1 MKKIIALLLF
11 VMLFLV
17 GCNASTENNVAKS
30 TSDLA
35 TTESS
40 AVVSTTS
47 SKPTTTET
55 TTIETSTT
63 EQVSEANSLQVNI
76 MPNDLT
82 ILARPN
88 DEDYKNGFQIV
99 AIDDLATPFINTD
112 YTSVGIPNHDTG
124 CALAITQE
132 DGKQTFYLID
142 QAGKNVEPTHR
153 YFRIESVNDDLY
165 FGLAVDEKG
174 YVFDYQGNVYGE
186 VKSPTAPI
194 YDSLT
199 NALYFTGSSYDVDAA
214 KAIYNIDN
222 INKRINKIEG
232 DLTAHY
238 ASKYR
243 LLEEQ
248 FNISFHE
255 TDNSFSYSDG
265 DNVKSI
271 DSYKIIG
278 DYAIVEHS
286 EVDSNDKAIRRY
298 GLIKR
303 GAEKILD
310 ADYYAISHLYG
321 DYFYV
326 ATNQIEELEDE
337 FADYRNYDDRSFK
350 KAIYRAGEQL
360 TDQLYFNISHV
371 VGDVF
376 HVFDGEDYYFIAA
389 ESGQRVW
396 QDVDLFANYNFY
408 QVADCIV
415 AVDDPLYTSV
425 MAIIKDGR
433 IIARYHQKFAVNGGF
448 IRPRFYGYATY
459 DYHLPVAELEDDEVA
474 KEINDNYLKV
484 LTPSSDKDYYEELTI
499 ETFYTIDHDKLVQ
512 ISEQGFWHSFGAA
525 HPNYA
530 VMTTVFSAKTG
541 KPYRLA
547 DWFKSDVDYQAVL
560 AEIMLQN
567 EANMERA
574 LYITEDMTREQKIK
588 EFDFESVN
596 YYFEGETLVIYYNP
610 YAFAS
615 FADGIVEFN
624 IQLRDIEN
632 DLTDEAKAL
641 LFN

>member
-1 MKKIIALLLF
+1 MMKKIIALFLL
-11 VMLFLV
+11 VTLSLA
-17 GCNASTENNVAKS
+17 GCNATTDDNVVKS
-30 TSDLA
+30 TSKS
-35 TTESS
+35 TTKSS
-40 AVVSTTS
+40 AATSLTS
-47 SKPTTTET
+47 SQSTTTET

-63 EQVSEANSLQVNI
+63 EQIDDPVLPQVDVIANSL
-76 MPNDLT
+76 T
-82 ILARPN
+82 TLARPN
-88 DEDYKNGFQIV
+88 DQDYKKGFQIV
-99 AIDDLATPFINTD
+99 AIDDLETPFINTE
-112 YTSVGIPNHDTG
+112 YTLVGIPNRDTG
-124 CALAITQE
+124 CAIAAANKN
-132 DGKQTFYLID
+132 DRQTFYLID

-153 YFRIESVNDDLY
+153 YFSIKSVNDDLY
-165 FGLAVDEKG
+165 FGIAENEKG
-174 YVFDYQGNVYGE
+174 YVFDYQGNIYGE

-199 NALYFTGSSYDVDAA
+199 NALYFTGSSYNVDAA
-214 KAIYNIDN
+214 KAIYSIDH

-232 DLTAHY
+232 DLSNHY
-238 ASKYR
+238 ESKYR

-248 FNISFHE
+248 FSISHHK

-265 DNVKSI
+265 DNVKSV

-286 EVDSNDKAIRRY
+286 EADANDKPIKRY

-310 ADYYAISHLYG
+310 FNYYAIGHLYD

-350 KAIYRAGEQL
+350 KAIYHAGEQL

-371 VGDVF
+371 VDDVF
-376 HVFDGEDYYFIAA
+376 HVFDGENYYFIAA

-396 QDVDLFANYNFY
+396 QDIDLFANCSFY

-415 AVDDPLYTSV
+415 AVDGPLFTNV
-425 MAIIKDGR
+425 IAIIKDGQ

-459 DYHLPVAELEDDEVA
+459 DYRLPVAELDNSEVA
-474 KEINDNYLKV
+474 KAISDNYTDV
-484 LTPSSDKDYYEELTI
+484 LLSPSDKDYYEDQTI
-499 ETFYTIDHDKLVQ
+499 LTFYTIDHDKLIQ

-530 VMTTVFSAKTG
+530 ITTTVFSAQTG
-541 KPYRLA
+541 KPFQLA
-547 DWFKSDVDYQAVL
+547 DWFKTDADYKEVL
-560 AEIMLQN
+560 ANIMLQN
-567 EANMERA
+567 EENMARA
-574 LYITEDMTREQKIK
+574 LFIEEAMTLQEKIK

-596 YYFEGETLVIYYNP
+596 YYFKGETLVIYYNP

-624 IQLRDIEN
+624 IKLHDIEKH
-632 DLTDEAKAL
+632 LTEEAKAL
-641 LFN
+641 LLN